1 MIKNKEALQ
10 RFEKELIRKEKVDIF
25 KNFRLL
31 EAMYKE
37 AVLMGQFPPK
47 DPLSG
52 LEVDLKIAKAVN
64 SVSRDPS
71 LDKNCS
77 ARFKALKEK
86 IKKES

>member
-1 MIKNKEALQ
+1 MIKNKDALQ

-25 KNFRLL
+25 ENFRLL

-64 SVSRDPS
+64 SVREAS
-71 LDKNCS
+71 
-77 ARFKALKEK
+77 
-86 IKKES
+86 